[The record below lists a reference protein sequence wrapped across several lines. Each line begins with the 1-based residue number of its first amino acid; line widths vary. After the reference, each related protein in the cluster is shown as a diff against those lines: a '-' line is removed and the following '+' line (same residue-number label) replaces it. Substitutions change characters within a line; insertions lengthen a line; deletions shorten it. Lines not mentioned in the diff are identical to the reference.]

1 MSPALTVGPTGP
13 IEKPEPRDATAS
25 GVAVVLMQERR
36 PGEAGRGSLEAGRAH
51 VPRTDEGRPEGQ
63 ARQVEPAGEAGGR
76 EYVTA
81 EFLNFQNSETTL
93 EQDERDYLLVGDRPL
108 LSPEETI

>member
-1 MSPALTVGPTGP
+1 MDFKAQYLQAMREKAPALFKRLCKSGDL
-13 IEKPEPRDATAS
+13 EKQAAVASKQAERMFREMTKDAPKDKH
-25 GVAVVLMQERR
+25 GQL
-36 PGEAGRGSLEAGRAH
+36 SL
-51 VPRTDEGRPEGQ
+51 Q
-63 ARQVEPAGEAGGR
+63 ARREAE

-81 EFLNFQNSETTL
+81 EFVNFQNSETTL